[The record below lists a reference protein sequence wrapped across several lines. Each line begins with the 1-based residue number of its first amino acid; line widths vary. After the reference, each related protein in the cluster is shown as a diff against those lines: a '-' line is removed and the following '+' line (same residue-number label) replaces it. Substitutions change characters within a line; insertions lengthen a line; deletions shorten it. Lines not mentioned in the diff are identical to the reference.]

1 MDRAELRRRLVAET
15 WDVLVIGGG
24 ITGAG
29 VALDAASRGLRTAL
43 VEACDFA
50 SGTSS
55 RSSKFVH
62 GGLRYLRSHDF
73 GLVAQSVAEQRRL
86 LRNAPHLVHPVPLLL
101 PVAGV
106 ARRLAAG
113 AVLALHDL
121 AAGTGVSRPVR
132 GGLVFHEAQVD
143 DARLTLAVVRTAV
156 LGHGAV
162 AVNACPVA
170 AVDGQGVT
178 LAGGER
184 VRARVV
190 VNAAGPD
197 ADRVR
202 ALAGP
207 AAAVLRPTKGVHVVV
222 ARDRLPLTTGLV
234 LPDGAGGFAFAVPWE
249 DRVVVGTTD
258 TPHRGGPV
266 ECTADDVALL
276 LARVNP
282 ALAHPLGPGDVLGR
296 WAGLRPLVE
305 GGRSARAE
313 LARRH
318 LVATGPGGMVTVV
331 GGKLTTYRRMA
342 SDAVD
347 VACARLGV
355 RAASRTTRLPLRGAG
370 LRRPDGVDERLWR
383 RYGTEAAAVQAL
395 ARAEPGLAAP
405 LVPGLAYLRA
415 EAVWAVREEM
425 ALTLDDVLSRRTR
438 ATILDAGAAAAAG
451 PAVAALLAPELGW
464 SEQES
469 RRQVAA
475 YLAAAAV
482 QPAR

>member
-1 MDRAELRRRLVAET
+1 
-15 WDVLVIGGG
+15 
-24 ITGAG
+24 
-29 VALDAASRGLRTAL
+29 
-43 VEACDFA
+43 
-50 SGTSS
+50 
-55 RSSKFVH
+55 
-62 GGLRYLRSHDF
+62 
-73 GLVAQSVAEQRRL
+73 
-86 LRNAPHLVHPVPLLL
+86 
-101 PVAGV
+101 
-106 ARRLAAG
+106 
-113 AVLALHDL
+113 
-121 AAGTGVSRPVR
+121 
-132 GGLVFHEAQVD
+132 
-143 DARLTLAVVRTAV
+143 
-156 LGHGAV
+156 
-162 AVNACPVA
+162 
-170 AVDGQGVT
+170 
-178 LAGGER
+178 
-184 VRARVV
+184 
-190 VNAAGPD
+190 
-197 ADRVR
+197 
-202 ALAGP
+202 
-207 AAAVLRPTKGVHVVV
+207 
-222 ARDRLPLTTGLV
+222 
-234 LPDGAGGFAFAVPWE
+234 
-249 DRVVVGTTD
+249 
-258 TPHRGGPV
+258 
-266 ECTADDVALL
+266 
-276 LARVNP
+276 
-282 ALAHPLGPGDVLGR
+282 
-296 WAGLRPLVE
+296 
-305 GGRSARAE
+305 
-313 LARRH
+313 
-318 LVATGPGGMVTVV
+318 MVTVV